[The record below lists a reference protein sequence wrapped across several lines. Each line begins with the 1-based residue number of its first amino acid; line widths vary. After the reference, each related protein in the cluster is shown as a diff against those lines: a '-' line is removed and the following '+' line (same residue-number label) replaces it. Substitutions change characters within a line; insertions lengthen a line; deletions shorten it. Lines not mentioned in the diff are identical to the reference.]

1 MTVAL
6 RTCWSQILRG
16 TLVGSFRSQMQQ
28 SIYIS
33 ELHSLPTP
41 SFVYDS
47 TVLHVANVSMLPHVA
62 IDLISRFLILF
73 SSELPTR
80 LARLHAYGAHGA
92 TATIHPKS
100 KGMRSSA
107 ANTDE
112 SAGSAGDLDW
122 REHHIHNSNNK
133 KDDDK
138 VGENSHEN
146 EEESMEADASNF
158 AIDLFASP
166 EQPYETTDYSFHTA
180 GKDEEA
186 IHCTLRH
193 TNPDVTQ
200 HSTGLA
206 LWTGSRFMAEFLVA
220 GTNPSLVQNKRVLE
234 LGAGLGLC
242 GIVAHKLGA
251 SEVCLTDGDA
261 NVLKNL
267 RYNVKANVTANDDD
281 ECSTVTCPQLIW
293 DHNIEQFLDSQQQK
307 QKGIDGRR
315 YYDLIMAADVAYMSK
330 SIEPLLKTV
339 HLCLE
344 PSSDGRGNADGGVFL
359 YVYKSYTQDK
369 VERFLDIAKR
379 IGFTWTTPSEGVF
392 LFRKIAGKGG
402 GCV

>member
-1 MTVAL
+1 
-6 RTCWSQILRG
+6 
-16 TLVGSFRSQMQQ
+16 
-28 SIYIS
+28 
-33 ELHSLPTP
+33 
-41 SFVYDS
+41 
-47 TVLHVANVSMLPHVA
+47 MLPHVA
-62 IDLISRFLILF
+62 IDF
-73 SSELPTR
+73 SSEPPIRRLDSLDLPCV
-80 LARLHAYGAHGA
+80 A
-92 TATIHPKS
+92 TATMHPS
-100 KGMRSSA
+100 KVKKMRSSA

-133 KDDDK
+133 KDDGK

-193 TNPDVTQ
+193 SNPDVTQ

-267 RYNVKANVTANDDD
+267 RYNVKANVTADDDD

-344 PSSDGRGNADGGVFL
+344 PSSDGSDDGGVFL

-369 VERFLDIAKR
+369 IERFLDIAKR
-379 IGFTWTTPSEGVF
+379 IGFRWTTPSEGVF
-392 LFRKIAGKGG
+392 LFRKSAGKGG

>member
-1 MTVAL
+1 MAQPPPSIQ
-6 RTCWSQILRG
+6 SQ
-16 TLVGSFRSQMQQ
+16 
-28 SIYIS
+28 
-33 ELHSLPTP
+33 
-41 SFVYDS
+41 
-47 TVLHVANVSMLPHVA
+47 
-62 IDLISRFLILF
+62 
-73 SSELPTR
+73 
-80 LARLHAYGAHGA
+80 
-92 TATIHPKS
+92 

-307 QKGIDGRR
+307 QKGIGGRR
-315 YYDLIMAADVAYMSK
+315 HYDLIMAADVAYMSK

-344 PSSDGRGNADGGVFL
+344 PSSDGSDDGGVFL

-369 VERFLDIAKR
+369 IERFLDIAKR

-392 LFRKIAGKGG
+392 LFRKSAGKGG